1 MSSGLISSHF
11 TRRIA
16 RAIACTPQ
24 DVVDQTLAAVSGDS
38 LDILQQ
44 KNSELRAT
52 LQRLQWPRLLRFHSG
67 GETHELPVRSQSEAS
82 LVSAAAEE
90 RLQYLAGFFDGDG
103 CVHAQISG
111 CALSVTQSFDQAD
124 ILMLYR
130 ATLGG
135 SIVKLCDGRGLQR
148 PSLRWTISGP
158 AARRAAHLLAPYSI
172 TKHKQLLL
180 ATDWP
185 DETSGRQACRVELS
199 SLKRFDSAV
208 ARQCSLEYLTGF
220 FDAEGYIQPIAMAAV
235 QLQIGQ
241 RFGTVLSCLQQMLAH
256 NLGMQASLYHYA
268 SRSVLCIHG
277 TSDAKD
283 ALRAMVGVGMLC
295 KAEQAELAMSL
306 TPQNAATVCQDLAC
320 RVGNQRYGNRQDLAG
335 RARAQK
341 LSKMQ
346 ARARAGLLKDAQLQ
360 ELDKFRSEH
369 ALLNAQHANRELQ
382 DFMHK
387 VQNLSGECWEV
398 K

>member
-124 ILMLYR
+124 ILLYR

-220 FDAEGYIQPIAMAAV
+220 FRRGRIHTADCDGCCAAPNRPEIRDCVELLATDAGPQPRDA
-235 QLQIGQ
+235 GQ
-241 RFGTVLSCLQQMLAH
+241 PVPLCFPICLMYPWH
-256 NLGMQASLYHYA
+256 
-268 SRSVLCIHG
+268 I
-277 TSDAKD
+277 
-283 ALRAMVGVGMLC
+283 
-295 KAEQAELAMSL
+295 
-306 TPQNAATVCQDLAC
+306 
-320 RVGNQRYGNRQDLAG
+320 
-335 RARAQK
+335 
-341 LSKMQ
+341 
-346 ARARAGLLKDAQLQ
+346 
-360 ELDKFRSEH
+360 
-369 ALLNAQHANRELQ
+369 
-382 DFMHK
+382 
-387 VQNLSGECWEV
+387 
-398 K
+398 